1 MTIYRKCN
9 KSRSFYIYVPF
20 FIFYFQKFRLVF
32 AEYDW
37 LEYQYFPVSL
47 CTELQIWYFLSRRVL
62 VYGLCCNIL
71 RMSLTVSWDKLAL
84 EIGHKVSGLGGFL
97 LGVFWGF
104 FLCLFLWFISESIMH
119 FFQILKTTGDTGE
132 QQRSLWSGEY
142 GTTFNT
148 VGIPWNKINSIFS
161 DFFFKKGLS

>member
-1 MTIYRKCN
+1 MTINRKFN
-9 KSRSFYIYVPF
+9 KSGSFYIYVPF

-71 RMSLTVSWDKLAL
+71 RMSLTVSWDKFAL
-84 EIGHKVSGLGGFL
+84 EFGHKVSGLDGFL
-97 LGVFWGF
+97 LGS
-104 FLCLFLWFISESIMH
+104 FLSFSSLF
-119 FFQILKTTGDTGE
+119 
-132 QQRSLWSGEY
+132 
-142 GTTFNT
+142 
-148 VGIPWNKINSIFS
+148 IFDLS
-161 DFFFKKGLS
+161 VKALCIFFKFWKLQEILESSRGHCDQGNMGQHLTL